1 MVTMKE
7 IAQKSGFSQATVSR
21 LLNGDPTLSVKEE
34 TRRRIIEVSEQLGYA
49 IGSRR
54 IALPRRVAVLD
65 NATREEELADAYWG
79 SLPAVFRRPNRQFFE
94 WLAAVR
100 RQTPVRGIVF
110 VAHPWCDLW
119 RAELPRIRETCALP
133 VLSISLAGE
142 RAADEA
148 WTTRLQ
154 AFLEMLA

>member
-65 NATREEELADAYWG
+65 NATREDVKKKQLYYNG
-79 SLPAVFRRPNRQFFE
+79 RS
-94 WLAAVR
+94 
-100 RQTPVRGIVF
+100 
-110 VAHPWCDLW
+110 
-119 RAELPRIRETCALP
+119 
-133 VLSISLAGE
+133 
-142 RAADEA
+142 
-148 WTTRLQ
+148 
-154 AFLEMLA
+154 

>member
-49 IGSRR
+49 TGSRR

-65 NATREEELADAYWG
+65 NATREEELADAYFDKTTVR
-79 SLPAVFRRPNRQFFE
+79 A
-94 WLAAVR
+94 R
-100 RQTPVRGIVF
+100 RQCQSPAHGTHVVF
-110 VAHPWCDLW
+110 PYRRSDC
-119 RAELPRIRETCALP
+119 RRR
-133 VLSISLAGE
+133 
-142 RAADEA
+142 
-148 WTTRLQ
+148 
-154 AFLEMLA
+154 

>member
-49 IGSRR
+49 TGSRR

-65 NATREEELADAYWG
+65 NATREENWRTPISMNCGPCSATMPEPSTWN
-79 SLPAVFRRPNRQFFE
+79 SRRFP
-94 WLAAVR
+94 
-100 RQTPVRGIVF
+100 
-110 VAHPWCDLW
+110 
-119 RAELPRIRETCALP
+119 
-133 VLSISLAGE
+133 IS
-142 RAADEA
+142 
-148 WTTRLQ
+148 TI
-154 AFLEMLA
+154 

>member
-49 IGSRR
+49 TGSRR

-65 NATREEELADAYWG
+65 NATARKNWRTPISMNCGPCSATMPEPSTWN
-79 SLPAVFRRPNRQFFE
+79 SRRFP
-94 WLAAVR
+94 
-100 RQTPVRGIVF
+100 
-110 VAHPWCDLW
+110 
-119 RAELPRIRETCALP
+119 
-133 VLSISLAGE
+133 IS
-142 RAADEA
+142 
-148 WTTRLQ
+148 TI
-154 AFLEMLA
+154 

>member
-49 IGSRR
+49 TGSRR

-65 NATREEELADAYWG
+65 NATARKNWRTPISINYGPCSATMPEPSTWN
-79 SLPAVFRRPNRQFFE
+79 SRRFP
-94 WLAAVR
+94 
-100 RQTPVRGIVF
+100 
-110 VAHPWCDLW
+110 
-119 RAELPRIRETCALP
+119 
-133 VLSISLAGE
+133 IS
-142 RAADEA
+142 
-148 WTTRLQ
+148 TI
-154 AFLEMLA
+154 

>member
-49 IGSRR
+49 TGSRR

-65 NATREEELADAYWG
+65 NATREEELADTPISMNCGPCLATMPEPSTWN
-79 SLPAVFRRPNRQFFE
+79 SRRFP
-94 WLAAVR
+94 
-100 RQTPVRGIVF
+100 
-110 VAHPWCDLW
+110 
-119 RAELPRIRETCALP
+119 
-133 VLSISLAGE
+133 IS
-142 RAADEA
+142 
-148 WTTRLQ
+148 TI
-154 AFLEMLA
+154 

>member
-49 IGSRR
+49 TGSRR

-65 NATREEELADAYWG
+65 NATREEDWRTPISMNCGPCLATMPEPSTWN
-79 SLPAVFRRPNRQFFE
+79 SRRFP
-94 WLAAVR
+94 
-100 RQTPVRGIVF
+100 
-110 VAHPWCDLW
+110 
-119 RAELPRIRETCALP
+119 
-133 VLSISLAGE
+133 IS
-142 RAADEA
+142 
-148 WTTRLQ
+148 TI
-154 AFLEMLA
+154 

>member
-49 IGSRR
+49 TGSRR

-65 NATREEELADAYWG
+65 NATREEELADAYFDEYGPCSATMPEPSTWN
-79 SLPAVFRRPNRQFFE
+79 SRRFP
-94 WLAAVR
+94 
-100 RQTPVRGIVF
+100 
-110 VAHPWCDLW
+110 
-119 RAELPRIRETCALP
+119 
-133 VLSISLAGE
+133 IS
-142 RAADEA
+142 
-148 WTTRLQ
+148 TI
-154 AFLEMLA
+154 